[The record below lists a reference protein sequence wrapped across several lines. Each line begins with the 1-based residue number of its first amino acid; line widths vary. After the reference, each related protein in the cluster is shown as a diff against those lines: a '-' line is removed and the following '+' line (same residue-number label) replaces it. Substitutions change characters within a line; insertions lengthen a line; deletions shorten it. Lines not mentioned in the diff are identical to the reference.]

1 MVMSVAPL
9 FWLTLYMPISCRFGD
24 IHCKVKGKG
33 VDLVHRQLVVMATSR
48 NESKIITSDRSSTDK
63 VLSSLYISQRSA
75 WWILILV

>member
-33 VDLVHRQLVVMATSR
+33 VDLVHRQLVVMATSP
-48 NESKIITSDRSSTDK
+48 NGSNKLLQIVLSTDK
-63 VLSSLYISQRSA
+63 VL
-75 WWILILV
+75 